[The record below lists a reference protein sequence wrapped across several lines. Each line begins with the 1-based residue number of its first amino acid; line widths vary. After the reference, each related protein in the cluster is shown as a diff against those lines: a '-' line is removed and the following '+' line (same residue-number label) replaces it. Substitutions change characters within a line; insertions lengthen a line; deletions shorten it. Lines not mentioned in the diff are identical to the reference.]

1 MNSLRWQQL
10 EQFLAQYQLSDRPLW
25 IALSGG
31 VDSVGLLHLAYQLQR
46 NTKRKVKA
54 IHVNH
59 GLSKNADI
67 WQQQVSS
74 LCQSLHIEL
83 VVKQVHIEA
92 KSRTSLEQQA
102 RDARYQ
108 AIAEALPAN
117 SVLFTG
123 HHQADQ
129 FETFILRLM
138 RSSGLTGLTSMK
150 SVTDLPNA
158 LAKTKQLLIARPLL
172 NTTKA
177 EVLEYAEQHKLEWV
191 EDESNQDQKFDR
203 NFVRASLLPLFQQRW
218 PNATAAVETSSALLQ
233 QDAELLSEYL
243 QQDLNQMLVTAFAG
257 QAALDLSLLL
267 QQPSNKQLALVRM
280 FVNQQSALYP
290 SRNTLAELFNQLSS
304 CRDDSQPELRLTK
317 DVSLNVYDQK
327 LFVINR
333 AEQQPENTD
342 LVANESQ
349 NLVGSRL
356 YRTVKVIGQ
365 VEGTF
370 AVKFGLLS
378 DKLQPNLN
386 SGSKKV
392 KALLKQ
398 HKCPP
403 WNRAEVPLIY
413 LDGQLIAVADLVTDK
428 AHKHN
433 ITIAINEQE

>member
-1 MNSLRWQQL
+1 MNALCWQQL
-10 EQFLAQYQLSDRPLW
+10 KQAIEHQQLSDKPLW

-31 VDSVGLLHLAYQLQR
+31 VDSVCLLHLAHQLQQH
-46 NTKRKVKA
+46 TEFQLKA

-59 GLSKNADI
+59 GLSKNADA
-67 WQQQVSS
+67 WQQQVSL
-74 LCQSLHIEL
+74 LCQSLQIEL

-108 AIAEALPAN
+108 AIAEVLPEN

-150 SVTDLPNA
+150 PLTVLPNT
-158 LAKTKQLLIARPLL
+158 LAKSKQLVITRPLL
-172 NTTKA
+172 NITKA
-177 EVLEYAEQHKLEWV
+177 MILEYAEQHKLDWV

-203 NFVRASLLPLFQQRW
+203 NFVRASLLPLFQLRW
-218 PNATAAVETSSALLQ
+218 PNATASVETSAALLQ
-233 QDAELLSEYL
+233 QDADLLNEYL
-243 QQDLNQMLVTAFAG
+243 QQDLTQMLVTAFAG
-257 QAALDLSLLL
+257 QTALDLSLLL

-280 FVNQQSALYP
+280 FVNQQSAVYP
-290 SRNTLAELFNQLSS
+290 SRNTLTELFNQLSS
-304 CRDDSQPELRLTK
+304 CRDDSQPEFRLTK

-327 LFVINR
+327 LFVVNKL
-333 AEQQPENTD
+333 EQQPENTD
-342 LVANESQ
+342 LAVNELQ

-356 YRTVKVIGQ
+356 YQSVKVIGQ
-365 VEGTF
+365 VEGRL
-370 AVKFGLLS
+370 AVKFGVLS
-378 DKLQPNLN
+378 DKLQPNPN

-392 KALLKQ
+392 KELFKQ
-398 HKCPP
+398 YKCPP

-413 LDGQLIAVADLVTDK
+413 LDGELIAVADLVTDK
-428 AHKHN
+428 AHKNN
-433 ITIAINEQE
+433 ITIAINE